1 MSLAE
6 QVKQYKDGE
15 ILKVVDVLLPIF
27 RSNSSVYYRKR
38 LISEDLRKRLG
49 EKLSALQNILTD
61 LELPDV
67 HPLVLDKILIIL
79 NKAFR
84 SQNAHSSERVDEDP
98 YELLIDAIL
107 LLSQQKEIDSKE
119 DNRYGYYDSVR
130 EEIIIFNK
138 VRVDGEPVDLIDTQI
153 QATFLHELIHCFQW
167 HIKGCTDEWEA
178 QSYSGLM
185 VEFLQTRQDNEEFV

>member
-1 MSLAE
+1 MKIPK
-6 QVKQYKDGE
+6 QFTIHGHTVKV
-15 ILKVVDVLLPIF
+15 I
-27 RSNSSVYYRKR
+27 
-38 LISEDLRKRLG
+38 
-49 EKLSALQNILTD
+49 
-61 LELPDV
+61 
-67 HPLVLDKILIIL
+67 
-79 NKAFR
+79 
-84 SQNAHSSERVDEDP
+84 
-98 YELLIDAIL
+98 
-107 LLSQQKEIDSKE
+107 QKEIDSKE

>member
-1 MSLAE
+1 MKIP
-6 QVKQYKDGE
+6 KQFIIHGHT
-15 ILKVVDVLLPIF
+15 IKVIQRD
-27 RSNSSVYYRKR
+27 
-38 LISEDLRKRLG
+38 
-49 EKLSALQNILTD
+49 
-61 LELPDV
+61 
-67 HPLVLDKILIIL
+67 
-79 NKAFR
+79 
-84 SQNAHSSERVDEDP
+84 
-98 YELLIDAIL
+98 
-107 LLSQQKEIDSKE
+107 IDSKE

-167 HIKGCTDEWEA
+167 HIKGQTDEWEA

>member
-1 MSLAE
+1 MRIPK
-6 QVKQYKDGE
+6 QFIIHGYTVKV
-15 ILKVVDVLLPIF
+15 I
-27 RSNSSVYYRKR
+27 
-38 LISEDLRKRLG
+38 
-49 EKLSALQNILTD
+49 
-61 LELPDV
+61 
-67 HPLVLDKILIIL
+67 
-79 NKAFR
+79 
-84 SQNAHSSERVDEDP
+84 
-98 YELLIDAIL
+98 
-107 LLSQQKEIDSKE
+107 QKEIDSKE